1 MNYVKHLPSS
11 LDTQLKFLT
20 DRSAALSD
28 EEIRHYNQKEKE
40 NENLL
45 PNSVYCK

>member
-20 DRSAALSD
+20 DGSAALSD
-28 EEIRHYNQKEKE
+28 GEIRYYNQKEKE
-40 NENLL
+40 NENLV
-45 PNSVYCK
+45 PDSVHCK